1 MAGSYVDGVSGAGN
15 EVTGEPGATDAT
27 GTTGAGIEAT
37 GAGIEAIETVG
48 AHGAT
53 ETFDACA
60 TTGVGNEAT
69 SATEGGLAIATTG
82 PRTSSFPFAIF
93 LLRGLFHRSRSRCQI
108 NVFVLDQNNNAY
120 LGIVDMCVCR
130 SNNHFPLP
138 VTRVEAH
145 LLLVTRGRRESGTR
159 FADRGPSSVASVHD
173 LASVAYFHALG
184 GCASSSQASQSV
196 ELVSILHIPW
206 YRRLIR
212 LEIEAASAVCPL
224 GYGGFAML
232 SAAIS
237 GT

>member
-145 LLLVTRGRRESGTR
+145 LLLVTRGRRKAVPDLRTGGRHRLLRSMIWH
-159 FADRGPSSVASVHD
+159 PS
-173 LASVAYFHALG
+173 
-184 GCASSSQASQSV
+184 
-196 ELVSILHIPW
+196 HIFTHW
-206 YRRLIR
+206 
-212 LEIEAASAVCPL
+212 EGVPL
-224 GYGGFAML
+224 L
-232 SAAIS
+232 RKLRNLLN
-237 GT
+237 